1 MYDVIMGFGTNVHIL
16 WGIGLLGLL
25 IKMWVSF
32 HMKSLIKA
40 SENMATTRK
49 KSLRIMRQKYVNG
62 RNLGINRGNGAS
74 FVEKNVR
81 RLKWAGLPLEL
92 WKRSGLLLSIG
103 TIMVMAGSFVYYETR
118 WRGSPE
124 MVTFLANG
132 VLVCAFLAVVEN
144 IFLVNNKMEIL
155 KANIRDYL
163 ENLNLPPIRD
173 RVAPEDLKE
182 FANLRGQ
189 NVESLASKPQEATK
203 EIAASSSG
211 EKQNMI
217 GTVKGSVSEAEPRER
232 AIDNDKVLDS
242 FLKEFFS

>member
-1 MYDVIMGFGTNVHIL
+1 
-16 WGIGLLGLL
+16 
-25 IKMWVSF
+25 
-32 HMKSLIKA
+32 
-40 SENMATTRK
+40 
-49 KSLRIMRQKYVNG
+49 
-62 RNLGINRGNGAS
+62 
-74 FVEKNVR
+74 
-81 RLKWAGLPLEL
+81 
-92 WKRSGLLLSIG
+92 
-103 TIMVMAGSFVYYETR
+103 MAGSFVYYETR

-163 ENLNLPPIRD
+163 ENLTLPPIKD

-189 NVESLASKPQEATK
+189 KGDGLVSKSEGATK
-203 EIAASSSG
+203 EIAASETTG
-211 EKQNMI
+211 
-217 GTVKGSVSEAEPRER
+217 KGSMSELEPKER